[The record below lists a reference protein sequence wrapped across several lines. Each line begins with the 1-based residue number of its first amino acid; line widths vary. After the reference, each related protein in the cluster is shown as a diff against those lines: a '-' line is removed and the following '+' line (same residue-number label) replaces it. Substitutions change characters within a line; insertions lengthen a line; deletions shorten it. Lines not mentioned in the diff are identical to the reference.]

1 LGVPPTLTLSK
12 QDLEDAFHHAIR
24 RVHPDVLDKKDP
36 TSPLSAPRLNQAYQ
50 RLSDPY
56 SRAVALYERATGE
69 TLPMTTT
76 DPDIL
81 ALAMELKEAPP
92 EERRAARDALWTML
106 IALEDRQDWPAFL
119 KTLLHYR
126 YCRDKV

>member
-1 LGVPPTLTLSK
+1 
-12 QDLEDAFHHAIR
+12 
-24 RVHPDVLDKKDP
+24 
-36 TSPLSAPRLNQAYQ
+36 LNEAYHS
-50 RLSDPY
+50 LSDPY
-56 SRAVALYERATGE
+56 TRAVALYERATGE

-81 ALAMELKEAPP
+81 ALALDLEEAPP
-92 EERRAARDALWTML
+92 EERRAARQALWTTL
-106 IALEDRQDWPAFL
+106 VSLEHRQDWPAFL